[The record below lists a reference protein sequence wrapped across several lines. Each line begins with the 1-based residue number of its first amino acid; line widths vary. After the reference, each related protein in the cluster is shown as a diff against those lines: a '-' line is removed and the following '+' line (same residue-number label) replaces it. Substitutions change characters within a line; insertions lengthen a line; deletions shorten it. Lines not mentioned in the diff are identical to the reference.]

1 MAGRLNEKE
10 RLTLLARVEQENPDY
25 YQNYSLMMADLPDD
39 FSFGQV
45 KHMKEKFKE
54 LRTTEYGTEWKLSK
68 LSDREQLPG
77 QDIPDDREK
86 SGEQGK
92 TLRELASELG
102 VPSPQTVKDLE
113 DQSRVETLEAEEN
126 PVFRST
132 YNVNKTWLLIYATH
146 FQVSP
151 RYLLGV
157 SADANEWIDTDEKGN
172 PILDGKGK
180 HVYLIQPLAVM
191 LPYEIMTNQCINA
204 MFPSKEGRSLLSCFA
219 DFLDMKKEYVEDAV
233 AWLALI
239 PRLKSIK
246 NRIVS
251 DVRNAGGIMNF
262 FDGWAESFLSDSLK
276 KQAEKTAELFTKLG
290 YKNPE
295 CLELLWIIS
304 SMDSATWLKIAKE
317 MQDKGFCCREITSEE
332 NPYYKNRSN
341 LRKRVLKELSEKN
354 FESFFA

>member
-219 DFLDMKKEYVEDAV
+219 D
-233 AWLALI
+233 
-239 PRLKSIK
+239 
-246 NRIVS
+246 
-251 DVRNAGGIMNF
+251 
-262 FDGWAESFLSDSLK
+262 
-276 KQAEKTAELFTKLG
+276 LFVMTI
-290 YKNPE
+290 E
-295 CLELLWIIS
+295 
-304 SMDSATWLKIAKE
+304 
-317 MQDKGFCCREITSEE
+317 
-332 NPYYKNRSN
+332 
-341 LRKRVLKELSEKN
+341 
-354 FESFFA
+354 